1 MIKRIACFVGQILHT
16 FQWEVINGIIAAAE
30 KEGYRVEI
38 FSNFGTFGD
47 NFLHTEGERNFI
59 NLPDLK
65 KYHGII
71 MAPDTFDI
79 VGAYESL
86 CEIIERDAQCPV
98 VSLRYKDDKW
108 YSIVTD
114 DTSAMEGMVEHMI
127 TEHGLK
133 RICFMTGRMDLED
146 AHKRLHGY
154 LNVMGKYGI
163 PIENEM
169 IFQGDYWRNKGEEA
183 VEWFMSGSEYPEAI
197 VCSNDFMAISVCDA
211 LINRGIQIP
220 QDVCVSGFDCIDE
233 ARYYNPSITGVA
245 VDFYKMGTTAVEIIA
260 DVTAGK
266 ERDKC
271 TYIGTRINLGGSC
284 GCVKDMSYSM
294 RELYSEKQNLKNAIL
309 QTAYL
314 SVDMENCNTIEEIFQ
329 VAFKYSV
336 FFNYKALYFCFCER
350 EQDEYEEIG
359 VEERFTDEVVIKAIL
374 RDDKDYVFCNERFRR
389 EDILPEKFRR
399 GDGPL
404 YNFPLHYKNQCIGY
418 VVLQLERPEEINH
431 FFTSWML
438 TVANYLD
445 KVRIYNENENLM
457 QFREQ
462 SLLDELTGLN
472 NRRGFETVIRQKY
485 ALLTQGQKGFFI
497 VSCDMD
503 GLKVINDNYGHL
515 EGDEALKAYAR
526 ILKSVEKPGVYC
538 ARVGGDEFNICFEGD
553 RKGEVDKLV
562 DEIRRQIA
570 EYNESKIKEY
580 QLSASIGYAYCGK
593 KSTLINCMKKA
604 DEIMY
609 QEKMKK
615 KSARSFTG

>member
-1 MIKRIACFVGQILHT
+1 MMKRIACFIGQILHT
-16 FQWEVINGIIAAAE
+16 FQWEVINGINATAE
-30 KEGYRVEI
+30 REGYRVEI

-47 NFLHTEGERNFI
+47 NFLHTEGEKNFI

-65 KYHGII
+65 EYSGII

-79 VGAYESL
+79 AGAYDSL
-86 CEIIERDAQCPV
+86 CAIIEKEAKCPV

-154 LNVMGKYGI
+154 LNVMGKHGL

-169 IFQGDYWRNKGEEA
+169 IFHGDYWRNKGEEA

-211 LINRGIQIP
+211 LINRGIGIP

-245 VDFYKMGTTAVEIIA
+245 VDFYKMGATAVEIIT
-260 DVTAGK
+260 DVAAGK
-266 ERDKC
+266 EREKC
-271 TYIGTRINLGGSC
+271 TYIDTKINYGGSC
-284 GCVKDMSYSM
+284 GCIKDTSYSM

-309 QTAYL
+309 QTAYM
-314 SVDMENCNTIEEIFQ
+314 SVDMENCNTTEELFQ
-329 VAFKYSV
+329 IAFKYSV

-350 EQDEYEEIG
+350 EHDEYEEIG
-359 VEERFTDEVVIKAIL
+359 VEERYTDEIVVKAIL

-389 EDILPEKFRR
+389 EEILPEKFRR

-445 KVRIYNENENLM
+445 KVRIFNENENLM

-472 NRRGFETVIRQKY
+472 NRRGFENIIRRKY
-485 ALLTQGQKGFFI
+485 AALTQGQQGFFI

-503 GLKVINDNYGHL
+503 GLKNINDNYGHL
-515 EGDEALKAYAR
+515 EGDEALKVYAR
-526 ILKSVEKPGVYC
+526 VLKSVERPGVYC

-593 KSTLINCMKKA
+593 KSTLINCLKKA

-609 QEKMKK
+609 QEKLNKK
-615 KSARSFTG
+615 NSRSYTG